1 LGVLGQKKIRLLSQK
16 PRARHFYRAP
26 AVRRHQAAHIFMR
39 ERSVLVTGGAGY
51 IGSHACKALA
61 RAGYLPIVY
70 DNLSYG
76 HEWAVKWGPFQ
87 HGDIL
92 DRTRVD
98 EVLAKY
104 RPDAV
109 MHFAAF
115 AYIGESVMDPGK
127 YYRNNVA
134 GSLAL
139 LEAMRDFGIR
149 KIVFSSTCATYGL
162 PDRLPISEDAPQ
174 RPINPYGASKLMVE
188 RMLRDFER
196 AHGLVWTA
204 LRYFNAAG
212 ADEHCEIGEDHD
224 PETHL
229 MPLVLAAASGRRP
242 HVTIFGTDYDTPD
255 GTCIRDYIHVT
266 DLAEAHVLA
275 LQASERGTS
284 TAYNLGNGRGFSVR
298 EVIESVE
305 RVTGLCVPAILGG
318 RRAGDPPVL
327 MSDASRA
334 HQLLGWQAKIT
345 ELDEMVRSAW
355 EWHRDSSS
363 RQAERSPS

>member
-1 LGVLGQKKIRLLSQK
+1 
-16 PRARHFYRAP
+16 
-26 AVRRHQAAHIFMR
+26 MR

-87 HGDIL
+87 RGDIL
-92 DRTRVD
+92 DRTRLD

-115 AYIGESVMDPGK
+115 AYVGESVTDPGK

-139 LEAMRDFGIR
+139 LEAMRDFGIPR
-149 KIVFSSTCATYGL
+149 IVFSSSCATYGL
-162 PDRLPISEDAPQ
+162 PDRFPISEDAPQ

-188 RMLRDFER
+188 RMLADFES

-212 ADEHCEIGEDHD
+212 ADADCEIGEEHD

-229 MPLVLAAASGRRP
+229 IPLVLDAASGRRP

-275 LQASERGTS
+275 LQASEGGTS
-284 TAYNLGNGRGFSVR
+284 AAYNLGNGRGFSVR
-298 EVIESVE
+298 EVINSVE
-305 RVTGLCVPAILGG
+305 RVTGLNVPIHIGRAPCRRSADAGERCVDGASDARLATEDHRARRDRTHRMGVAPAFIASRTGG
-318 RRAGDPPVL
+318 RIGQPQ
-327 MSDASRA
+327 SRT
-334 HQLLGWQAKIT
+334 L
-345 ELDEMVRSAW
+345 RSGLSN
-355 EWHRDSSS
+355 ES
-363 RQAERSPS
+363 E